1 MNELQTTEILTNAK
15 QCFDTARLKLMQGAE
30 YLYLISKGNLYEGA
44 YSSFG
49 EFVEQGCQISQ
60 GMASKLIKVYE
71 YYVVNGGL
79 ERTKLNEIDS
89 EKLYLALNLPGTPE
103 EKMVRAETWT
113 RQEIKAE
120 LASKDGVDCTHDCP
134 HVTICSSCNAR
145 V

>member
-1 MNELQTTEILTNAK
+1 MNELENNTILINAK
-15 QCFDTARLKLMQGAE
+15 ECFDTARLKLMQGAE

-60 GMASKLIKVYE
+60 GMSSKLIKVYE

-79 ERTKLNEIDS
+79 SHAKLTEIDS

-113 RQEIKAE
+113 RSEIRQE